1 MLKKIGFFICAG
13 FFAIAVIYLQYNTYR
28 VEYVMDLYN
37 SYIDNEEYG
46 KVTTLFNYVVDTNS
60 IVDEKNDNGVIEI
73 YPGIMPVSATYK
85 ENAAEMSYVMY
96 ENVYHLYLFNS
107 KYSFND
113 ITSDDKVT
121 NYSSVRF
128 NSSTG
133 EHYDYFLIQN
143 ADVNAAYYISEPKT
157 KEEALLNCSRDYLDI
172 IDSLGFLS
180 LDFSNSEIT
189 EIESQIG
196 NIESISIMSNE
207 QDVKYTFN
215 VSLDFNEVFF
225 ANSAELLNKHNQMLD
240 EYEKSQSNDE
250 RKEIKNKLIT
260 ALQEWEDQY
269 CVNGSAYYV
278 NNDEF
283 KTPASVYWKLA
294 GPMAIFI
301 LVVAFLYV
309 LFFMRKQLKRLF
321 NRLLGN
327 TNEEEEPITP
337 NKEQV
342 MIGDVP
348 YDDFAKFVIPDEE
361 EEVKEEKE
369 EEIKE

>member
-46 KVTTLFNYVVDTNS
+46 KVATLFNYVVDTNS

-85 ENAAEMSYVMY
+85 ENAAEVSYVMY
-96 ENVYHLYLFNS
+96 ENAYHLYLFNS

-121 NYSSVRF
+121 NYSSIRF
-128 NSSTG
+128 NSSTAY
-133 EHYDYFLIQN
+133 YDYFLIQN
-143 ADVNAAYYISEPKT
+143 EDVNASSYIAEPKT
-157 KEEALLNCSRDYLDI
+157 KEEALLNCSIDYLDI
-172 IDSLGFLS
+172 MDSLGFLS
-180 LDFSNSEIT
+180 LDFTYTEIT
-189 EIESQIG
+189 EIENRIG

-207 QDVKYTFN
+207 QEAKYTFN
-215 VSLDFNEVFF
+215 VSLDFNEAFF
-225 ANSAELLNKHNQMLD
+225 TDSAELLNKHNQMLN
-240 EYEKSQSNDE
+240 EYENSQSDNE
-250 RKEIKNKLIT
+250 RKEIKNNLIA
-260 ALQEWEDQY
+260 ALQEWENQY
-269 CVNGSAYYV
+269 CVNDSLYYV

-301 LVVAFLYV
+301 LVTAFLYV
-309 LFFMRKQLKRLF
+309 IFFMRKQLKRLF

-361 EEVKEEKE
+361 EEVKEEKQE
-369 EEIKE
+369 ETKE